1 MSSLAESDQQSGV
14 GVGGLRW
21 ANALTLAEGM
31 LDRDEDGGLVDR
43 LPLRARF
50 LGGETDK
57 EVGGSS
63 SFF

>member
-1 MSSLAESDQQSGV
+1 MSATLAESDQQSGGV

-21 ANALTLAEGM
+21 ASALTLGEG
-31 LDRDEDGGLVDR
+31 LLVRDEVGGLVDR

-50 LGGETDK
+50 LGGEET
-57 EVGGSS
+57 GGWS